1 VAQAL
6 SGEGC
11 GSRFGDTVAMTDVLA
26 RAVRVAR
33 GLQPADLV
41 IRGARVVDV
50 LTQQIRPADVAI
62 VGDRIVAVG
71 EGVGVASASETI
83 EAAGRYV
90 APGFIDAHV
99 HIESSMVAP
108 GRFADAV
115 LPHGTTTVVSDPHE
129 IANVLGVEGVRWMLA
144 ASEGLDLSVVMMA
157 PACVPASPLETA
169 GARLEVSDLVALAT
183 HPRVLGLAEMM
194 NYPGVLA
201 GDPVELA
208 KLMAFSGRP
217 IDGHAPAMIG
227 ADLQAYLAA
236 GVVSDHECLTAGE
249 AREKV
254 AGGMMVFLREAT
266 NARNLLDVLGAV
278 TPENARRFAFCTDD
292 RVPGELLDDG
302 SIDALVRMAIGAG
315 LDPLLALTLATLN
328 PAEHY
333 GLRDRGAIA
342 PGRRA
347 DLVLFEDL
355 ADVRPSLVIAG
366 GRVVAREGERI
377 GGGEAAPS
385 GLPPTMDVA
394 WRDSLQL
401 RREGDRVRAIGL
413 IEDQLITTS
422 ETVALKAAPNPV
434 AAPEPDADLLRLSV
448 IERHHHTGNVGQGF
462 VTGFGLRAG
471 ALASSV
477 AHDSHN
483 IVVAAADDGDA
494 LIAARAVAELGGGLV
509 VAAGGEVRASVALS
523 LAGLLADRPAREA
536 AAHRARAEAVAAEL
550 GCHLGAPFMAL
561 SFLALPV
568 IPSLKLT
575 DHGLVDVDAFALTD
589 VFV

>member
-1 VAQAL
+1 
-6 SGEGC
+6 
-11 GSRFGDTVAMTDVLA
+11 MTNDLA
-26 RAVRVAR
+26 RTIRVAR
-33 GLQPADLV
+33 GQEPADVVL
-41 IRGARVVDV
+41 RGGRVVDV
-50 LTQQIRPADVAI
+50 LSQAVRTADVAI
-62 VGDRIVAVG
+62 LGDRIV
-71 EGVGVASASETI
+71 GVGDGLAGRETI
-83 EAAGRYV
+83 DVGGRFV
-90 APGFIDAHV
+90 CPGFIDAHV

-129 IANVLGVEGVRWMLA
+129 IANVLGVAGVQWMLE
-144 ASEGLDLSVVMMA
+144 ASEGLDLSVLVMA

-169 GARLEVSDLVALAT
+169 GARLVAADLVALAA
-183 HPRVLGLAEMM
+183 HPRVIGLAEMM

-201 GDPVELA
+201 GDPAELA
-208 KLMAFSGRP
+208 KLAAFAGRP
-217 IDGHAPAMIG
+217 IDGHAPGVRG

-236 GVVSDHECLTAGE
+236 GVVSDHECLTADE

-254 AGGMMVFLREAT
+254 ALGMTVFLREAS
-266 NARNLLDVLGAV
+266 NARNLLAVLPAV

-302 SIDALVRMAIGAG
+302 SIDALARMAIGAG
-315 LDPLLALTLATLN
+315 LDPLIAVTMATLN
-328 PAEHY
+328 AAEHY

-347 DLVLFEDL
+347 DLVVFEDL
-355 ADVRPSLVIAG
+355 RELRATLVLAG
-366 GRVVAREGERI
+366 GRVVARDGERV
-377 GGGEAAPS
+377 GGGAAAPS
-385 GLPPTMDVA
+385 ALPSTMDVA
-394 WRDSLQL
+394 WGASLRL
-401 RREGDRVRAIGL
+401 RRESDRVRTIGL

-422 ETVALKAAPNPV
+422 SVEGLGAAGADGIAAPDPAN
-434 AAPEPDADLLRLSV
+434 DLLRLSV
-448 IERHHHTGNVGQGF
+448 IERHVGSGAVGQGF
-462 VTGFGLRAG
+462 VRGLGLRAG

-494 LIAARAVAELGGGLV
+494 MVAARAVAEMGGGLV
-509 VAAGGEVRASVALS
+509 VAAGGEVRAAVPLP
-523 LAGLLADRPAREA
+523 LAGLLADRPPREVA
-536 AAHRARAEAVAAEL
+536 DALAGAVAVAAEL
-550 GCHLGAPFMAL
+550 GCALTAPFMAL

-575 DHGLVDVDAFALTD
+575 DQGLVDVDAFALTP

>member
-1 VAQAL
+1 
-6 SGEGC
+6 
-11 GSRFGDTVAMTDVLA
+11 MTDVLA
-26 RAVRVAR
+26 RVVRVAR
-33 GLQPADLV
+33 GQEPADLV
-41 IRGARVVDV
+41 VRGARVVDV
-50 LTQQIRPADVAI
+50 LTQQIRDADVAI

-71 EGVGVASASETI
+71 EGVAARETI

-144 ASEGLDLSVVMMA
+144 ASEGLDLSVLMMA

-169 GARLEVSDLVALAT
+169 GARLEASDLVALAA

-217 IDGHAPAMIG
+217 IDGHAPGVLG
-227 ADLQAYLAA
+227 ADLQAYLAG
-236 GVVSDHECLTAGE
+236 GVISDHECLTATE
-249 AREKV
+249 ATEKV
-254 AGGMMVFLREAT
+254 ANGMMVFLREAT
-266 NARNLLDVLGAV
+266 NARNLLDVLPAV
-278 TPENARRFAFCTDD
+278 TRENARRFAFCTDD

-315 LDPLLALTLATLN
+315 LDPLVALTLATLN

-333 GLRDRGAIA
+333 GLRDRGAVA

-355 ADVRPSLVIAG
+355 ADVRPSLVVAG
-366 GRVVAREGERI
+366 GLVVAREGERV
-377 GGGEAAPS
+377 GGGAGAPG

-394 WRDSLQL
+394 WRDSLAL
-401 RREGDRVRAIGL
+401 RRDGDRVRAIGL

-422 ETVALKAAPNPV
+422 ETVALGPAAGAGAV
-434 AAPEPDADLLRLSV
+434 AGPEPDADLLRLSV
-448 IERHHHTGNVGQGF
+448 VERHHGTGNVGQGF
-462 VTGFGLRAG
+462 VRGFGLRAG

-494 LIAARAVAELGGGLV
+494 LIAARAAAELGGGLV
-509 VAAGGEVRASVALS
+509 VAAGGEVRATVALP
-523 LAGLLADRPAREA
+523 LAGLLADRPPRAVA
-536 AAHRARAEAVAAEL
+536 DDLARAEAIAAEL
-550 GCHLGAPFMAL
+550 GCRLGAPFMAL

-575 DHGLVDVDAFALTD
+575 DQGLVDVDAFALTD

>member
-1 VAQAL
+1 MIDA
-6 SGEGC
+6 
-11 GSRFGDTVAMTDVLA
+11 LA
-26 RAVRVAR
+26 RLVRVAR
-33 GLQPADLV
+33 GQEPADLV
-41 IRGARVVDV
+41 VRGGRVVDV
-50 LTQQIRPADVAI
+50 LTQQVRDADVAI
-62 VGDRIVAVG
+62 AGDRIAAVG
-71 EGVGVASASETI
+71 RDLPAGRETI

-90 APGFIDAHV
+90 APGLIDAHV
-99 HIESSMVAP
+99 HVESSMVAP

-129 IANVLGVEGVRWMLA
+129 IANVLGVAGVEWMLA
-144 ASEGLDLSVVMMA
+144 ASAGLDLSVLMMA

-169 GARLEVSDLVALAT
+169 GARLVAEDLIGLARR

-208 KLMAFSGRP
+208 KLSAFAGGLV
-217 IDGHAPAMIG
+217 DGHAPGMTG

-236 GVVSDHECLTAGE
+236 GVRSDHECLTAAE

-254 AGGMMVFLREAT
+254 AGGMTVFLREAT
-266 NARNLLDVLGAV
+266 NARNLLDVLPAV

-302 SIDALVRMAIGAG
+302 SIDALVRMAVGAG
-315 LDPLLALTLATLN
+315 LDPLIAITMATLN
-328 PAEHY
+328 AAEHY
-333 GLRDRGAIA
+333 GLRDRGAVA

-347 DLVLFEDL
+347 DLVVFEDL
-355 ADVRPSLVIAG
+355 NDLRPSLVLAG
-366 GRVVAREGERI
+366 GRVVARDGERA
-377 GGGEAAPS
+377 GGGAAAPG

-394 WRDSLQL
+394 WREDL
-401 RREGDRVRAIGL
+401 RLARAGDRVRAIGL
-413 IEDQLITTS
+413 IEDQLVTTS
-422 ETVALKAAPNPV
+422 ELRALTPGAAGGFAAPQP
-434 AAPEPDADLLRLSV
+434 ADDLLRLSV
-448 IERHHHTGNVGQGF
+448 VERHHATGNVGHGF

-483 IVVAAADDGDA
+483 IVTVAADDGDA
-494 LIAARAVAELGGGLV
+494 LVAARAAAELGGGLV
-509 VAAGGEVRASVALS
+509 VAAGGEVRATVPLP
-523 LAGLLADRPAREA
+523 LAGLMADRPPREVA
-536 AAHRARAEAVAAEL
+536 TELARAEAVAREL
-550 GCHLGAPFMAL
+550 GCRVGAPFMAL

-575 DHGLVDVDAFALTD
+575 DRGLVDVDAFALTD
-589 VFV
+589 VFA

>member
-1 VAQAL
+1 
-6 SGEGC
+6 
-11 GSRFGDTVAMTDVLA
+11 MTDVLA
-26 RAVRVAR
+26 RAVRAAR
-33 GLQPADLV
+33 GQQPADLLV
-41 IRGARVVDV
+41 CGARVVDV

-71 EGVGVASASETI
+71 PGLADGRETI

-129 IANVLGVEGVRWMLA
+129 IANVLGVDGVRWMLA
-144 ASEGLDLSVVMMA
+144 ASEGLDLSVLMMA

-169 GARLEVSDLVALAT
+169 GARLEASDLVALAA

-208 KLMAFSGRP
+208 KLLSFSGRP
-217 IDGHAPAMIG
+217 IDGHAPGVLG

-236 GVVSDHECLTAGE
+236 GVVSDHECLTADE

-266 NARNLLDVLGAV
+266 NARNLLDVLPAV
-278 TPENARRFAFCTDD
+278 TPDNARRFAFCTDD
-292 RVPGELLDDG
+292 RTPGELLDDG

-328 PAEHY
+328 PAEHF
-333 GLRDRGAIA
+333 GLRDRGAIV

-366 GRVVAREGERI
+366 GRVVARDGERI
-377 GGGEAAPS
+377 GGGDAAPS

-394 WRDSLQL
+394 WRESLQL
-401 RREGDRVRAIGL
+401 RRESDRVRTIGL

-422 ETVALKAAPNPV
+422 EIVALKSVPTAPAGV
-434 AAPEPDADLLRLSV
+434 AGPEPDADLLRLSV
-448 IERHHHTGNVGQGF
+448 IERHRATGNVGQGF

-494 LIAARAVAELGGGLV
+494 LIAARAAAELGGGLV
-509 VAAGGEVRASVALS
+509 VAAGGEVRASVALP
-523 LAGLLADRPAREA
+523 LAGLLTDRPPREVA
-536 AAHRARAEAVAAEL
+536 DDLAHAEAVAAEL

>member
-1 VAQAL
+1 
-6 SGEGC
+6 
-11 GSRFGDTVAMTDVLA
+11 MTNDLA
-26 RAVRVAR
+26 RAIRVAR
-33 GLQPADLV
+33 GLEAADLV
-41 IRGARVVDV
+41 LRGGRVVDV
-50 LTQQIRPADVAI
+50 LGQEVRRADVAI
-62 VGDRIVAVG
+62 AGDRIVAVG
-71 EGVGVASASETI
+71 EGL
-83 EAAGRYV
+83 AGRETLDV
-90 APGFIDAHV
+90 GGRFVCPGFIDAHV

-129 IANVLGVEGVRWMLA
+129 IANVLGVDGVRWMLE
-144 ASEGLDLSVVMMA
+144 ASEGLDLSVLMMA

-169 GARLEVSDLVALAT
+169 GARLVASDLVALAA

-201 GDPVELA
+201 GDPEELG
-208 KLMAFSGRP
+208 KLVAFTGRP
-217 IDGHAPAMIG
+217 IDGHAPAMRG
-227 ADLQAYLAA
+227 PDLQAYLAA
-236 GVVSDHECLTAGE
+236 GVVSDHECLTADE

-254 AGGMMVFLREAT
+254 ALGMTVFLREAT
-266 NARNLLDVLGAV
+266 NARNLLDVLPAV
-278 TPENARRFAFCTDD
+278 TASNARRFAFCTDD

-302 SIDALVRMAIGAG
+302 SIDALARMAIGAG
-315 LDPLLALTLATLN
+315 LDPLIAITMASLN
-328 PAEHY
+328 AAEHY

-347 DLVLFEDL
+347 DLVVVEDL
-355 ADVRPSLVIAG
+355 RELRATLVLAG
-366 GRVVAREGERI
+366 GRVVARDGERV
-377 GGGEAAPS
+377 GGGAPAPS
-385 GLPPTMDVA
+385 ALPPTMNVA
-394 WRDSLQL
+394 WREDLRL

-422 ETVALKAAPNPV
+422 SVESLNGAGADGIAG
-434 AAPEPDADLLRLSV
+434 PDPARDLLRLSV
-448 IERHHHTGNVGQGF
+448 IERHTGSGAVGQGF
-462 VTGFGLRAG
+462 VRGFGLRAG

-494 LIAARAVAELGGGLV
+494 LVAARAVAELGGGLV
-509 VAAGGEVRASVALS
+509 VAAGGEVRAAVPLP
-523 LAGLLADRPAREA
+523 LAGLLADRPPREVA
-536 AAHRARAEAVAAEL
+536 DELAHATRVAAQL
-550 GCHLGAPFMAL
+550 GCPLTAPFMAL

-575 DHGLVDVDAFALTD
+575 DQGLVDVDAFALTP

>member
-1 VAQAL
+1 
-6 SGEGC
+6 
-11 GSRFGDTVAMTDVLA
+11 MTDALA

-33 GLQPADLV
+33 GREPADLV
-41 IRGARVVDV
+41 VRGARVVDV
-50 LTQQIRPADVAI
+50 LTRQIRPADVAI
-62 VGDRIVAVG
+62 VGDRIVAVTP
-71 EGVGVASASETI
+71 ALDAAPARATI

-90 APGFIDAHV
+90 APGFVDAHV

-144 ASEGLDLSVVMMA
+144 ASEGLDLSVFMMA

-169 GARLEVSDLVALAT
+169 GARLQASDLVALAA

-217 IDGHAPAMIG
+217 IDGHAPGVAG
-227 ADLQAYLAA
+227 SDLQAYLAT
-236 GVVSDHECLTAGE
+236 GVVSDHECLTADE

-266 NARNLLDVLGAV
+266 NARNLLDVLPAV
-278 TPENARRFAFCTDD
+278 TSGNARRFAFCTDD

-302 SIDALVRMAIGAG
+302 SIDALVRTAIGAG

-366 GRVVAREGERI
+366 GRVVARDGERV
-377 GGGEAAPS
+377 GGGEAAPR
-385 GLPPTMDVA
+385 GLPPTMGIA
-394 WRDSLQL
+394 WRDSLEL

-413 IEDQLITTS
+413 IADQLITTS
-422 ETVALKAAPNPV
+422 ETVALNAAP
-434 AAPEPDADLLRLSV
+434 AGIASPEPDADLLRLSV

-494 LIAARAVAELGGGLV
+494 LIAARAAAELGGGLV
-509 VAAGGEVRASVALS
+509 VAAGGEVRATIALP
-523 LAGLLADRPAREA
+523 LAGLLADRPPRDVADEL
-536 AAHRARAEAVAAEL
+536 AHAEAIAAEL
-550 GCHLGAPFMAL
+550 GCHLAAPFMAL

>member
-1 VAQAL
+1 MIDL
-6 SGEGC
+6 
-11 GSRFGDTVAMTDVLA
+11 LA

-33 GLQPADLV
+33 GQEPADLV
-41 IRGARVVDV
+41 VRGARVVDV
-50 LTQQIRPADVAI
+50 LTQQIRSADVAL
-62 VGDRIVAVG
+62 VDDRIVAVG
-71 EGVGVASASETI
+71 TGLAARETI
-83 EAAGRYV
+83 EAAGRYL

-144 ASEGLDLSVVMMA
+144 ASEGLDLSVLMMA

-169 GARLEVSDLVALAT
+169 GARLEASDLVALAA

-201 GDPVELA
+201 GDPGELA

-217 IDGHAPAMIG
+217 IDGHVPG
-227 ADLQAYLAA
+227 VLGTDLQAYLVA
-236 GVVSDHECLTAGE
+236 GVSSDHECLTAGE

-266 NARNLLDVLGAV
+266 NARNLLDVLPAV

-366 GRVVAREGERI
+366 GRVVARDGERV
-377 GGGEAAPS
+377 GGGEAAPG

-401 RREGDRVRAIGL
+401 RRDGDRVRAIGL
-413 IEDQLITTS
+413 VEDQLITTS
-422 ETVALKAAPNPV
+422 ETIALKAGTGV
-434 AAPEPDADLLRLSV
+434 AGPEPDADLLRLSV
-448 IERHHHTGNVGQGF
+448 IERHRHTGNVGQGF

-483 IVVAAADDGDA
+483 IVVAAADDRDA
-494 LIAARAVAELGGGLV
+494 LIAARAAAELGGGLV
-509 VAAGGEVRASVALS
+509 VAAGGEVRAAVALP
-523 LAGLLADRPAREA
+523 LAGLLADRPPREVA
-536 AAHRARAEAVAAEL
+536 DELAQAEAIAAQL

>member
-1 VAQAL
+1 MAQAL

-11 GSRFGDTVAMTDVLA
+11 GARFGDTVAMTDVLA

-33 GLQPADLV
+33 GLEPADLLV
-41 IRGARVVDV
+41 RGARVIDV

-62 VGDRIVAVG
+62 VGDRIVAVAPG
-71 EGVGVASASETI
+71 LADGRETI

-90 APGFIDAHV
+90 APGLIDAHV

-129 IANVLGVEGVRWMLA
+129 IANVLGVDGVRWMLA
-144 ASEGLDLSVVMMA
+144 ASDGLDLSVLMMA

-169 GARLEVSDLVALAT
+169 GARLEASDLMALTA

-201 GDPVELA
+201 GDAVELA
-208 KLMAFSGRP
+208 KLMSFSGMP
-217 IDGHAPAMIG
+217 VDGHAPGVLG

-236 GVVSDHECLTAGE
+236 GIVSDHECLTAGE

-266 NARNLLDVLGAV
+266 NAHNLLDVLPAV

-292 RVPGELLDDG
+292 RTPGELLDDG
-302 SIDALVRMAIGAG
+302 SIDALLRMAIGAG

-366 GRVVAREGERI
+366 GHVVARDGERI

-394 WRDSLQL
+394 WRDSLHL
-401 RREGDRVRAIGL
+401 RRAGDRVRAIGL

-422 ETVALKAAPNPV
+422 EVVGLESAPTGVAG
-434 AAPEPDADLLRLSV
+434 PEPDADLLRLSV
-448 IERHHHTGNVGQGF
+448 VERHRHTGNVGQGF
-462 VTGFGLRAG
+462 VKGFGLRAG

-494 LIAARAVAELGGGLV
+494 LIAARAAAELGGGLV
-509 VAAGGEVRASVALS
+509 VAAGGEVRASVALP
-523 LAGLLADRPAREA
+523 LAGLLADRPPREVA
-536 AAHRARAEAVAAEL
+536 DDLARAETVAAEL

>member
-1 VAQAL
+1 MI
-6 SGEGC
+6 E
-11 GSRFGDTVAMTDVLA
+11 VLA
-26 RAVRVAR
+26 RLVRVAR
-33 GLQPADLV
+33 GQEPADV
-41 IRGARVVDV
+41 VVRGGRVVDV
-50 LTQQIRPADVAI
+50 LGQQVREADVAI
-62 VGDRIVAVG
+62 VGDRIAAVG
-71 EGVGVASASETI
+71 HGLAGREVV
-83 EAAGRYV
+83 EAAGSFV

-115 LPHGTTTVVSDPHE
+115 LPHGTTTIVSDPHE
-129 IANVLGVEGVRWMLA
+129 IANVLGVEGVRWMLE
-144 ASEGLDLSVVMMA
+144 ASEGLDLSVFMMA

-169 GARLEVSDLVALAT
+169 GARLEAADLLLLAG

-208 KLMAFSGRP
+208 KLAAFAGGLV
-217 IDGHAPAMIG
+217 DGHAPAVVG
-227 ADLQAYLAA
+227 PDLQAYVAS
-236 GVVSDHECLTAGE
+236 GVVSDHECLTAAE

-254 AGGMMVFLREAT
+254 AAGMMVFLREAT
-266 NARNLLDVLGAV
+266 NARNLLDVLPAV
-278 TPENARRFAFCTDD
+278 TPETARRFAFCTDD

-315 LDPLLALTLATLN
+315 LDPVVAITMASLN
-328 PAEHY
+328 AAEHF
-333 GLRDRGAIA
+333 GLRDRGAVA

-355 ADVRPSLVIAG
+355 AAPRPSLVVAG
-366 GRVVAREGERI
+366 GRVVAREGERV
-377 GGGEAAPS
+377 GGGEAARAA
-385 GLPPTMDVA
+385 GLAPAMNVA
-394 WRDSLQL
+394 WPADLRL

-422 ETVALKAAPNPV
+422 SVASLRGGVDGDGIAGPD
-434 AAPEPDADLLRLSV
+434 PENDLLRLSV
-448 IERHHHTGNVGQGF
+448 IERHAATGNVGQGF
-462 VTGFGLRAG
+462 VRGFGLTGG

-494 LIAARAVAELGGGLV
+494 LVAARAAAELGGGLV
-509 VAAGGEVRASVALS
+509 VAAGGEVRASVALP
-523 LAGLLADRPAREA
+523 LAGLMADRPPRVVADEL
-536 AAHRARAEAVAAEL
+536 AHAVAVAADL
-550 GCHLGAPFMAL
+550 GCRLSAPFMAL

-575 DHGLVDVDAFALTD
+575 DRGLVDVDAFALTP

>member
-1 VAQAL
+1 
-6 SGEGC
+6 
-11 GSRFGDTVAMTDVLA
+11 MTDVLA
-26 RAVRVAR
+26 RRVRVAR
-33 GLQPADLV
+33 GQEPADLV
-41 IRGARVVDV
+41 VRGGRVVDV
-50 LTQQIRPADVAI
+50 LTQQVRPADVAI
-62 VGDRIVAVG
+62 VGDRIAAVG
-71 EGVGVASASETI
+71 DGLAGYEVV

-115 LPHGTTTVVSDPHE
+115 LPHGTTTIVSDPHE
-129 IANVLGVEGVRWMLA
+129 IANVLGVAGITWMLE
-144 ASEGLDLSVVMMA
+144 ASAGLDLSVLMMA

-169 GARLEVSDLVALAT
+169 GARLVASDLMALAAR

-201 GDPVELA
+201 GDVDELA
-208 KLMAFSGRP
+208 KLAAFAAAGGLV
-217 IDGHAPAMIG
+217 DGHAPGLVG

-236 GVVSDHECLTAGE
+236 GVVSDHECLTADE

-254 AGGMMVFLREAT
+254 AHGMTVFLREAT
-266 NARNLLDVLGAV
+266 NARNLLDVLPAV
-278 TPENARRFAFCTDD
+278 TPANARRFAFCTDD
-292 RVPGELLDDG
+292 RVPGELLDEG

-315 LDPLLALTLATLN
+315 LDPLTAITMASLN
-328 PAEHY
+328 AAEHY
-333 GLRDRGAIA
+333 GLRDRGAVA

-355 ADVRPSLVIAG
+355 ADVRPALVLAG
-366 GRVVAREGERI
+366 GRIAARDGERV
-377 GGGEAAPS
+377 GGGAAAPG
-385 GLPPTMDVA
+385 GLPATMNVA
-394 WRDSLQL
+394 WPDDL
-401 RREGDRVRAIGL
+401 RLARAGDRVRAIGL

-422 ETVALKAAPNPV
+422 RVAELRGGDAAY
-434 AAPEPDADLLRLSV
+434 AGPEPDADLLRLSV
-448 IERHHHTGNVGQGF
+448 VERHHATGNVGAGF
-462 VTGFGLRAG
+462 VSGFGLRAG

-494 LIAARAVAELGGGLV
+494 LVAARAAAELGGGLV
-509 VAAGGEVRASVALS
+509 VAAGGEVRATVPLP
-523 LAGLLADRPAREA
+523 LAGLMADRPPRDVADDL
-536 AAHRARAEAVAAEL
+536 ARAESVAREL
-550 GCHLGAPFMAL
+550 GCRLGAPFMAL

-575 DHGLVDVDAFALTD
+575 DRGLVDVDAFALTD

>member
-1 VAQAL
+1 
-6 SGEGC
+6 
-11 GSRFGDTVAMTDVLA
+11 MTDLLA
-26 RAVRVAR
+26 RVVRVAR
-33 GLQPADLV
+33 GQEPADLV
-41 IRGARVVDV
+41 VRGARVVDV
-50 LTQQIRPADVAI
+50 LTQRIRPADVAI

-71 EGVGVASASETI
+71 DGLGVPAARETI
-83 EAAGRYV
+83 EAAGRYL

-129 IANVLGVEGVRWMLA
+129 IANVLGVQGVQWMLA
-144 ASEGLDLSVVMMA
+144 ASEGLDLSVLMMA

-169 GARLEVSDLVALAT
+169 GARLEASDLVALAA

-201 GDPVELA
+201 GDAVELA

-217 IDGHAPAMIG
+217 IDGHAPGLLG
-227 ADLQAYLAA
+227 AELQAYLAA

-249 AREKV
+249 ASEKV
-254 AGGMMVFLREAT
+254 ANGMMVFLREAT
-266 NARNLLDVLGAV
+266 NARNLLDVLPAV
-278 TPENARRFAFCTDD
+278 TRENARRFAFCTDD

-315 LDPLLALTLATLN
+315 LDPMIALTLATLN

-333 GLRDRGAIA
+333 GLRDRGAVA

-355 ADVRPSLVIAG
+355 ADIRPALVIAG
-366 GRVVAREGERI
+366 GRVVARDGERI
-377 GGGEAAPS
+377 GGGEAAPG

-394 WRDSLQL
+394 WRDNLQL
-401 RREGDRVRAIGL
+401 RRDGDRVRAIGL
-413 IEDQLITTS
+413 IADQLITTS
-422 ETVALKAAPNPV
+422 ELRTLQPGAATV
-434 AAPEPDADLLRLSV
+434 AAPEPGADLLRLSGV
-448 IERHHHTGNVGQGF
+448 ERHHHTGNVGQGF
-462 VTGFGLRAG
+462 ATGFGLRAG

-483 IVVAAADDGDA
+483 IVVAAAHDGDA
-494 LIAARAVAELGGGLV
+494 LIAARAAAEMGGGLV
-509 VAAGGEVRASVALS
+509 VAAGGEVRARVALP
-523 LAGLLADRPAREA
+523 LAGLLADRPPREVA
-536 AAHRARAEAVAAEL
+536 DELARAEAVAVEL
-550 GCHLGAPFMAL
+550 GCRLGAPFMAL

-568 IPSLKLT
+568 IPALKLT

>member
-1 VAQAL
+1 
-6 SGEGC
+6 
-11 GSRFGDTVAMTDVLA
+11 MTDVLA
-26 RAVRVAR
+26 RVVRVAR
-33 GLQPADLV
+33 GQEPADLV
-41 IRGARVVDV
+41 VRGARVVDV
-50 LTQQIRPADVAI
+50 LAQEIRTADVAV

-71 EGVGVASASETI
+71 AGMPIPPGREVI
-83 EAAGRYV
+83 EAAGRYL
-90 APGFIDAHV
+90 APGFLDAHV

-115 LPHGTTTVVSDPHE
+115 LPHGTTTIVSDPHE
-129 IANVLGVEGVRWMLA
+129 IANVLGVDGVRWMLA
-144 ASEGLDLSVVMMA
+144 ASEGLDLSVLMMA

-169 GARLEVSDLVALAT
+169 GARLEASDLVALAA

-208 KLMAFSGRP
+208 KLMAFAGRP
-217 IDGHAPAMIG
+217 VDGHAPGVLG
-227 ADLQAYLAA
+227 AELQAYLAA
-236 GVVSDHECLTAGE
+236 GVVSDHECLTAAE
-249 AREKV
+249 ATEKV

-266 NARNLLDVLGAV
+266 NARNLLDVLPAV
-278 TPENARRFAFCTDD
+278 TPRNARRFAFCTDD

-315 LDPLLALTLATLN
+315 LDPLIAITMATVN

-333 GLRDRGAIA
+333 GLRDRGAVA

-355 ADVRPSLVIAG
+355 HDVRPSLVIAG
-366 GRVVAREGERI
+366 GRVVARDGVRV
-377 GGGEAAPS
+377 GGAAAAPG

-394 WRDSLQL
+394 WREHLEL
-401 RREGDRVRAIGL
+401 RRDGDRVRAIGL

-422 ETVALKAAPNPV
+422 EVRALGGAAGAGGVAG
-434 AAPEPDADLLRLSV
+434 PEPEADLLRLSV
-448 IERHHHTGNVGQGF
+448 VERHRGTGNVGQGF

-494 LIAARAVAELGGGLV
+494 LVAARAAAELGGGLV
-509 VAAGGEVRASVALS
+509 VAAGGEVRATVPLP
-523 LAGLLADRPAREA
+523 LAGLLADRPPRDVADDL
-536 AAHRARAEAVAAEL
+536 ARAEAIAAEL
-550 GCHLGAPFMAL
+550 GCPLGAPFMAL

-575 DHGLVDVDAFALTD
+575 DRGLVDVDAFALTD

>member
-1 VAQAL
+1 MADQ
-6 SGEGC
+6 
-11 GSRFGDTVAMTDVLA
+11 LA
-26 RAVRVAR
+26 RLVRVAR
-33 GLQPADLV
+33 GAEPADLV
-41 IRGARVVDV
+41 VRGARLVDV
-50 LTQQIRPADVAI
+50 LTQQVRDADVAV
-62 VGDRIVAVG
+62 VGDRIAAVG
-71 EGVGVASASETI
+71 AGLSGKVVV
-83 EAAGRYV
+83 EAAGRYL

-129 IANVLGVEGVRWMLA
+129 IANVLGVAGVEWMLA
-144 ASEGLDLSVVMMA
+144 ASEGLDLSVLMMA

-169 GARLEVSDLVALAT
+169 GARLEAGDLMALAA

-208 KLMAFSGRP
+208 KLVAFAGGLV
-217 IDGHAPAMIG
+217 DGHAPG
-227 ADLQAYLAA
+227 VTGRDLQAYLAA
-236 GVVSDHECLTAGE
+236 GVRSDHECLTAAE
-249 AREKV
+249 ATEKV
-254 AGGMMVFLREAT
+254 ANGMMVFLREAT
-266 NARNLLDVLGAV
+266 NARNLLDVLPAV
-278 TPENARRFAFCTDD
+278 TRENARRFAFCTDD

-315 LDPLLALTLATLN
+315 LDPVVALTLATLN

-333 GLRDRGAIA
+333 GLRDRGAVA

-366 GRVVAREGERI
+366 GRVVARDGERV
-377 GGGEAAPS
+377 GGGEAAPG

-394 WRDSLQL
+394 WRDSLAL
-401 RREGDRVRAIGL
+401 RRDGDRVRAIGL

-422 ETVALKAAPNPV
+422 ETVALGAGGDGV
-434 AAPEPDADLLRLSV
+434 AGPEPGADLLRLSV
-448 IERHHHTGNVGQGF
+448 VERHHGTGNVGQGF
-462 VTGFGLRAG
+462 VRGFGLRAG

-494 LIAARAVAELGGGLV
+494 LIAARAAAELGGGLV
-509 VAAGGEVRASVALS
+509 VVAGGEVRVSVALP
-523 LAGLLADRPAREA
+523 LAGLLADRPPRAVA
-536 AAHRARAEAVAAEL
+536 DDLARAEAIAAEL

-575 DHGLVDVDAFALTD
+575 DRGLVDVDAFALTD

>member
-1 VAQAL
+1 MA
-6 SGEGC
+6 
-11 GSRFGDTVAMTDVLA
+11 DVLA

-33 GLQPADLV
+33 GQEPADLLV
-41 IRGARVVDV
+41 RGARVVDV

-62 VGDRIVAVG
+62 VGDRIVAVAPG
-71 EGVGVASASETI
+71 LADGREMI

-108 GRFADAV
+108 GRFADAI

-129 IANVLGVEGVRWMLA
+129 IANVLGVDGVRWMLA
-144 ASEGLDLSVVMMA
+144 ASEGLDLSVLMMA

-169 GARLEVSDLVALAT
+169 GARLEASDLMALAA

-201 GDPVELA
+201 GDPVEFA
-208 KLMAFSGRP
+208 KLVAFSGRP
-217 IDGHAPAMIG
+217 IDGHAPGVLG

-266 NARNLLDVLGAV
+266 NARNLLDVLPAV

-315 LDPLLALTLATLN
+315 LDPLPALTLATLN
-328 PAEHY
+328 PAEHF
-333 GLRDRGAIA
+333 GLRDRGVIA

-366 GRVVAREGERI
+366 GHVVARDGERV

-394 WRDSLQL
+394 WHDSLQL

-422 ETVALKAAPNPV
+422 EIVALKSAPAAPAGV
-434 AAPEPDADLLRLSV
+434 AGPEPGADLLRLSV
-448 IERHHHTGNVGQGF
+448 VERHRHTGNVGQGF
-462 VTGFGLRAG
+462 VKGFGLRAG

-494 LIAARAVAELGGGLV
+494 LIAARAAAELGGGLV
-509 VAAGGEVRASVALS
+509 VAAGGEVRASVALP
-523 LAGLLADRPAREA
+523 LAGLLADRPPREVA
-536 AAHRARAEAVAAEL
+536 ADLARAEAVAAEL

>member
-1 VAQAL
+1 MV
-6 SGEGC
+6 
-11 GSRFGDTVAMTDVLA
+11 DHLA

-33 GLQPADLV
+33 GLEPADLL
-41 IRGARVVDV
+41 IRGARLVDV
-50 LTQQIRPADVAI
+50 LTQQLRPADVAI

-71 EGVGVASASETI
+71 ESVSLARARETI

-144 ASEGLDLSVVMMA
+144 ASEGLDLSVLMMA

-169 GARLEVSDLVALAT
+169 GARLAASDLMTLVA

-208 KLMAFSGRP
+208 KLVAFSGRP
-217 IDGHAPAMIG
+217 IDGHAPG
-227 ADLQAYLAA
+227 VLGDDLQAYLAA

-266 NARNLLDVLGAV
+266 NARNLLDVLPAV
-278 TPENARRFAFCTDD
+278 TRENARRFAFCTDD

-315 LDPLLALTLATLN
+315 LDPLLAITLATLN

-366 GRVVAREGERI
+366 GRVVARDGERV
-377 GGGEAAPS
+377 GGGAVAPG
-385 GLPPTMDVA
+385 GLRPTMDVA

-401 RREGDRVRAIGL
+401 RRDGDRVRAIGL
-413 IEDQLITTS
+413 IADQLITTS
-422 ETVALKAAPNPV
+422 ETVALKPAPTAPGV
-434 AAPEPDADLLRLSV
+434 AGPEPDADLLRLSV
-448 IERHHHTGNVGQGF
+448 IERHRHTGNVGQGF

-494 LIAARAVAELGGGLV
+494 LIAARASADLGGGLV
-509 VAAGGEVRASVALS
+509 VAAGGEVRATVALP
-523 LAGLLADRPAREA
+523 LAGLLADRPPREVA
-536 AAHRARAEAVAAEL
+536 DDLARAEAVAAEL